1 MEYAEQVL
9 SLGVKRII
17 LGTVA
22 LENPAMVSEA
32 IRRWGD
38 AVAVGIDAHNGMA
51 ATHGWLETSDTPA
64 VDLARRLEDIGVSRF
79 IYTDISRD
87 GTLTEPNFAAVRQ
100 FVEDIPARVIA
111 SGGVAT
117 STTYVLWTRSASRRL
132 SLAGPFTPGRS
143 TWPRR

>member
-1 MEYAEQVL
+1 M
-9 SLGVKRII
+9 KRII

-32 IRRWGD
+32 VRRWGD

-87 GTLTEPNFAAVRQ
+87 GTLTEPNFAAVKQ

-117 STTYVLWTRSASRRL
+117 VDHLRTLDSIGVEAAIVGRALYAGQID
-132 SLAGPFTPGRS
+132 LAAAIGS
-143 TWPRR
+143 IE